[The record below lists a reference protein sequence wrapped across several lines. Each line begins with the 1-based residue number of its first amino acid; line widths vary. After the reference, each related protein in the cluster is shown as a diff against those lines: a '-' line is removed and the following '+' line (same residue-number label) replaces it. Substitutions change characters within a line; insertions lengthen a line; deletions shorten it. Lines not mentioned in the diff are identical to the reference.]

1 MIRFEQDPRAAIEE
15 IIREDVRADIHSDL
29 YGVDRAADAIMVYVE
44 QLQGEIELLKVTNE
58 AGEIT
63 WSDKEEQVW
72 LDYIAEHHRDEEPD
86 YD

>member
-1 MIRFEQDPRAAIEE
+1 MARTHYMKHFHMLPDDTE
-15 IIREDVRADIHSDL
+15 EDVELEYTATPYIPAVL
-29 YGVDRAADAIMVYVE
+29 YGDNSSPAE
-44 QLQGEIELLKVTNE
+44 GGEIELLKVTNE